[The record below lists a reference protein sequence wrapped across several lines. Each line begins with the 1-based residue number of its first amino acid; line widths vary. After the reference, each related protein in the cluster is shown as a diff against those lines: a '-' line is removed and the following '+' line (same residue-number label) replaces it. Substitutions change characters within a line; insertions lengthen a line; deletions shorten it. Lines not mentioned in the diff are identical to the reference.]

1 MQGKAA
7 LLIFATVYLC
17 GLATATNPHS
27 TNDHDREVARRGLDV
42 APKNAA
48 VISKMGR
55 RHRKSAKGSK
65 REGKTKACGGS
76 KSSSSQSTPAQQ
88 YQPSN
93 QTSSGAK
100 SDSVT
105 SKNDSL
111 ATLSSLGITGFQG
124 ENGPAIG
131 SFFHT
136 DSAQDSTN
144 GMSWC
149 QLRYTDTT
157 NGFAPDVTVMLND
170 FGGDYEKATKAYC
183 GLEAI
188 VTTPNG
194 NSKTMY
200 IVDGFDHQ
208 WVRTPGSIDI
218 VKNDFVELYGKDTEN
233 KNDVIQGITWRLTG
247 NRNDSYKFRGTA

>member
-1 MQGKAA
+1 M

-17 GLATATNPHS
+17 GLAAAMSPHY
-27 TNDHDREVARRGLDV
+27 TNDHDREVARRGLNV
-42 APKNAA
+42 ASEKTA
-48 VISKMGR
+48 VISRTDR
-55 RHRKSAKGSK
+55 RHRRSAKGSK
-65 REGKTKACGGS
+65 RDGKAKACGDS
-76 KSSSSQSTPAQQ
+76 NSSSSQSTPAQQ
-88 YQPSN
+88 YQQSN

-100 SDSVT
+100 SNSVI
-105 SKNDSL
+105 SKTNSL
-111 ATLSSLGITGFQG
+111 ATLSSLGVTGFQG

-149 QLRYTDTT
+149 QLKYTDTT

-188 VTTPNG
+188 VTAPNG

-218 VKNDFVELYGKDTEN
+218 VIDDFAELYGEYTEN
-233 KNDVIQGITWRLTG
+233 KDDVIQGITWRLTG
-247 NRNDSYKFRGTA
+247 NRNDNYKFQGAA